1 LPLAAFAGRLIPV
14 AVRRA
19 PEPLHST
26 GTAAFQEEESGTAVY
41 GIEGREGLWLAA
53 CNVNFKFPEE
63 DFWWNCI
70 DFRLK
75 SKS

>member
-41 GIEGREGLWLAA
+41 GIEGYLFADYRCLWNL
-53 CNVNFKFPEE
+53 
-63 DFWWNCI
+63 
-70 DFRLK
+70 
-75 SKS
+75 